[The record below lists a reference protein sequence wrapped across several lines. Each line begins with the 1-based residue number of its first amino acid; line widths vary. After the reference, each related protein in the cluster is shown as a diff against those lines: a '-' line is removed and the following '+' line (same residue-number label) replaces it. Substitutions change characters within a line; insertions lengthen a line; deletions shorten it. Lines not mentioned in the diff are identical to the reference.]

1 MITRSALFAPI
12 LLLTSFSAPKVLVDA
27 FTFSFMNTMGTPPG
41 TFPDKLY
48 SGRRIQRGGANSVLC
63 DRFSSIA
70 LFWTTNVAGRQ
81 KRLCDLRVNEYTAF
95 FHQSN
100 QQRAGGCLRDQR
112 EGGLDL
118 AIAAEMLSAVERQL
132 PDLQN

>member
-1 MITRSALFAPI
+1 MFYMIAL
-12 LLLTSFSAPKVLVDA
+12 
-27 FTFSFMNTMGTPPG
+27 
-41 TFPDKLY
+41 
-48 SGRRIQRGGANSVLC
+48 
-63 DRFSSIA
+63 SIA
-70 LFWTTNVAGRQ
+70 LFWTTNVAGRE

-118 AIAAEMLSAVERQL
+118 AIAAEMHGLRAQRCRTPTARFAKLSRSAITVIM
-132 PDLQN
+132 